1 MIEYMI
7 EENEDLEEAFAR
19 RFPTGWVEK
28 KEFIIDLIN
37 GTKVI
42 LIYMQNFV
50 KELVFVFHYHY
61 NHNKVYKVKNY
72 HLYLMLCF
80 YLASYAVP
88 FSFCDAYYI

>member
-7 EENEDLEEAFAR
+7 QENEDLAEAFTK
-19 RFPTGWVEK
+19 RFSTNWEEK

-50 KELVFVFHYHY
+50 KVHYIIVIIQSE
-61 NHNKVYKVKNY
+61 K
-72 HLYLMLCF
+72 LPLIF
-80 YLASYAVP
+80 YAL
-88 FSFCDAYYI
+88 FSFSFLCS